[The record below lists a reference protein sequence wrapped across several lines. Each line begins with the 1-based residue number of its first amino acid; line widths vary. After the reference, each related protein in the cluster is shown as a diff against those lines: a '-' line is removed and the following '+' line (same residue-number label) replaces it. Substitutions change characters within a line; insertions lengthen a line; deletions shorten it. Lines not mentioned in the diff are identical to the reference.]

1 MTDEILIRKVL
12 DALPDYLQTNERVKE
27 AIVSVISDVM
37 VTKDYIKTLIEQS
50 DRRFDELQKRS
61 DEKFEALLKHSNA
74 QFDKMQTQ
82 IDNRFNEVDNRFN
95 EVDNRFN
102 EVNDRFDSVEEKIE
116 KNRSEIEKNRVGLA
130 ELSKKGEDN
139 FKKLQVQFNDLYSRG
154 GTELEKTILELMK
167 ETLKLNNIDPEKIR
181 NEKLYDPKGLV
192 FNNTSFSTDIDV
204 LLENGNT
211 YLVEVKTRLNTKN
224 IDHFILVGKLYEI
237 ERKTKVTQLIM
248 ICLRTEQWIVK
259 YGEDQGIKIIYGSI
273 IDKL

>member
-1 MTDEILIRKVL
+1 
-12 DALPDYLQTNERVKE
+12 
-27 AIVSVISDVM
+27 
-37 VTKDYIKTLIEQS
+37 
-50 DRRFDELQKRS
+50 
-61 DEKFEALLKHSNA
+61 
-74 QFDKMQTQ
+74 MQTQ

-102 EVNDRFDSVEEKIE
+102 EVNDRFNEVNDRFDSVEEKIEKNRSEIE

-211 YLVEVKTRLNTKN
+211 YLVEVK
-224 IDHFILVGKLYEI
+224 
-237 ERKTKVTQLIM
+237 QA
-248 ICLRTEQWIVK
+248 
-259 YGEDQGIKIIYGSI
+259 
-273 IDKL
+273 